1 MTARL
6 DTNLRKKGSA
16 LKTAVRPRDR
26 RATLPL
32 LQYGNRQE
40 RAAGWR
46 IVKEAMAGGWRSV
59 GPYGP
64 RSDLY
69 DRP

>member
-1 MTARL
+1 MTAHPSASI
-6 DTNLRKKGSA
+6 RKTLPAKNSA
-16 LKTAVRPRDR
+16 RPKAR

-32 LQYGNRQE
+32 LQYGNRHE
-40 RAAGWR
+40 RSAGWQ

-64 RSDLY
+64 RADLY

>member
-6 DTNLRKKGSA
+6 DANLRKKASP
-16 LKTAVRPRDR
+16 VRSTGVKAR

-32 LQYGNRQE
+32 VKYGNPQE